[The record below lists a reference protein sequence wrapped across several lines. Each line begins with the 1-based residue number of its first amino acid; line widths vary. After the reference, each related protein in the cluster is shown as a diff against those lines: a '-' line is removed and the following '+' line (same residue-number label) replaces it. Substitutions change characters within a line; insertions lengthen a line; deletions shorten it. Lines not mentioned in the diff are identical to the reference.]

1 MPIGNSGLLL
11 IVMAA
16 GVGAS
21 LFIVLLV
28 ATRRVA
34 RLLDD
39 RHRSRVEPPVRLL
52 LIQAIADN
60 HIEPELVLARGSR
73 GRALERIA
81 IELLGKT
88 RGEAHELLTNLLDE
102 RGFTTRTLRQ
112 ASRRGRGRRALAAE
126 RLGAIGSPEASE
138 RLEQLTLEDHS
149 VEVRVVAT
157 RALGRVGGARAAT
170 TLLKSLAHPHPLPE
184 GIVAMALLDV
194 GAEAIPSLCETL
206 RSDSAAQRSMATEA
220 LGPLEAVAAWRDI
233 AVLLDDVDV
242 RVRVNAVRAL
252 GQLGVPDAGDAVA
265 RCLEPAG
272 PAALRA
278 EAARALGQI
287 GADRYVPLLVTGV
300 ENRDHSVA
308 HNSAEALT
316 KAGDAGYRALL
327 MLAARSG
334 DGSDHAREALAY
346 SDLRPVRWDT
356 DQSTDLPV

>member
-1 MPIGNSGLLL
+1 M
-11 IVMAA
+11 
-16 GVGAS
+16 
-21 LFIVLLV
+21 
-28 ATRRVA
+28 
-34 RLLDD
+34 
-39 RHRSRVEPPVRLL
+39 
-52 LIQAIADN
+52 
-60 HIEPELVLARGSR
+60 
-73 GRALERIA
+73 ERIA

-112 ASRRGRGRRALAAE
+112 ASRRGHGRRALAAE

-233 AVLLDDVDV
+233 AALLDDVDV

-265 RCLEPAG
+265 RGLEPAE

-316 KAGDAGYRALL
+316 KAGDAGYPRC
-327 MLAARSG
+327 
-334 DGSDHAREALAY
+334 
-346 SDLRPVRWDT
+346 
-356 DQSTDLPV
+356 